1 MNPQIHSYTMSA
13 PTVFKIAATDFI
25 ERFAKEGESMLRILS
40 KPNEASS
47 GKVSFNA
54 FQVKVGSEWGQ
65 LALEDLNVKLSG
77 IVAAPKSDHEEYRAA
92 LMAISPK
99 YATKQI
105 QNLENGISLVVQKY
119 PGIGISKPTE
129 ESKKSPLMAAYE
141 ILDNYFKKVM
151 SSRVSLAAKFI
162 ELAKTA
168 PDLKALFDQ
177 FSAEN
182 GFSGDVKY
190 LVAANDEIYGANVDN
205 LGDYIYGV
213 ANKKITSKIQTTIK
227 DPTTK
232 KLNKID
238 NPMLRIKPRLPKAGV
253 AQTGKVSKLVDAD
266 RGEAYV
272 KDGKKSYKFPDY
284 TVQIK
289 GVATQLTEENCW
301 RAFLPVTNFVNVVI
315 GGMDVCYSTM
325 GISLGCDIIQAYIQ
339 KVKRTAKELD
349 AEQDLPS
356 DFLDKLTCTKA
367 EDSIAGPAEIT
378 PITYDDND
386 LHDYS

>member
-1 MNPQIHSYTMSA
+1 MNPQIRFYTMSG
-13 PTVFKIAATDFI
+13 PTVFKIAASEFI
-25 ERFAKEGESMLRILS
+25 ERFAREGETMFRILS
-40 KPNEASS
+40 KPNETSS
-47 GKVSFNA
+47 GKVSFNS

-65 LALEDLNVKLSG
+65 LALEDTNVRISG

-99 YATKQI
+99 YASKQI
-105 QNLENGISLVVQKY
+105 QALENGISLVVQKFQ
-119 PGIGISKPTE
+119 GLGTAKPTE
-129 ESKKSPLMAAYE
+129 ESKKSPLVLAYE
-141 ILDNYFKKVM
+141 ILDNYFKKIM
-151 SSRVSLAAKFI
+151 TARTSLAVKFI
-162 ELAKTA
+162 ELAKSA
-168 PDLKALFDQ
+168 PDLKALFDT

-182 GFSGDVKY
+182 GFPGDLRY
-190 LVAANDEIYGANVDN
+190 LVATNDEIYGANVDN

-213 ANKKITSKIQTTIK
+213 GNKKITSKIQTTTK
-227 DPTTK
+227 DLTTK
-232 KLNKID
+232 KLIKID

-266 RGEAYV
+266 RGEAHV

-289 GVATQLTEENCW
+289 GVSTQLTEENCW
-301 RAFLPVTNFVNVVI
+301 RAFLPVTNFVNTVI

-339 KVKRTAKELD
+339 KIKRTEKELD

-386 LHDYS
+386 LHDFS